1 MGRPTFDCSKDQI
14 APERV
19 ENCYFNEEDLVL
31 DADQGLLDPVAQ
43 RRLEA
48 LFLHPSVRSEVEKE
62 LAELSLVTS
71 QRPARKVK
79 EGEAKKPKTSR
90 AEKAASWRVALGKK
104 TIASRLAQLVPYS
117 KEKAQKV
124 KKSFV
129 KKMAKKLKDKGKE
142 GSEGQEAFL
151 GNCRQ
156 ASRTGSRAA
165 AAAPRRGTSSGT
177 EGSSQDQTSKEQR
190 GLALRE
196 GVERREGASARQ
208 REVAHCSGEMQTAR

>member
-1 MGRPTFDCSKDQI
+1 ML
-14 APERV
+14 E
-19 ENCYFNEEDLVL
+19 
-31 DADQGLLDPVAQ
+31 ADQGLLDPVAQ

-71 QRPARKVK
+71 QRPTRKVK

-129 KKMAKKLKDKGKE
+129 EKMAKKLKDKGKE
-142 GSEGQEAFL
+142 KALKDKKLSLAIADKPAEEEAEQPQPL
-151 GNCRQ
+151 PDVVP
-156 ASRTGSRAA
+156 AVVPKAA
-165 AAAPRRGTSSGT
+165 AKTKPAKSS
-177 EGSSQDQTSKEQR
+177 EDLLFEKEWKDVKVRVLDRSST
-190 GLALRE
+190 LL
-196 GVERREGASARQ
+196 
-208 REVAHCSGEMQTAR
+208 